1 MPKVVGREGEW
12 LHSTVSLPARAV
24 RVVVKVRV
32 VAGRKN
38 AAERR
43 MRREDMLV
51 VVVVL
56 VVVIREGFL
65 VEVESCGG
73 SFGLSFAVKLS
84 DKEN

>member
-1 MPKVVGREGEW
+1 MPEVVGREGEW

-43 MRREDMLV
+43 RRREEDMLV
-51 VVVVL
+51 VVVA
-56 VVVIREGFL
+56 
-65 VEVESCGG
+65 
-73 SFGLSFAVKLS
+73 LSW
-84 DKEN
+84 